1 MRKLASIKQV
11 SAVSPIEG
19 ADRIEVTH
27 IDGWNVITGKGEFKP
42 GDKVIYFEI
51 DSYLPVDERFEFLRA
66 RCYREFSKNGK
77 IFEQGFRIKTMK
89 LRGVISQGL
98 IMSPKAF
105 PEIGEYEVGD
115 DLTEKLGV
123 RHYDEISAPFIP
135 VKVPCGDKFSDFPFW
150 IPKTDEE
157 RIQNL
162 VEYFDDPAM
171 LDKHFEITEKND
183 GCVRGDTHII
193 TDAGNMCINHI
204 VTHKLPVS
212 VLSYNE
218 QTGTCEYKPI
228 VAWHRYEAKKPMTRV
243 AVSKNE
249 SDKLNCRTKGIYCT
263 TDHLFYTENG
273 WVEAG
278 KLKVGDVVYQVRPS
292 ISRVAQQMLAGCLL
306 GDSSVMHNSVH
317 FNHCEGQYEYLMAK
331 ARILGDLWLDSKDAT
346 SGYGS
351 CIKRGHTV
359 ANAQVREVVESDIS
373 RFFTPICIAFWYM
386 DDGTLN
392 TGFRNERPT
401 MVFCTQRYSDE
412 KVDEFINLFNTR
424 FGVKATKIKCT
435 HTGRWEIR
443 ISNESAEML
452 FGLIAPY
459 IVPSMKYKLPEEYR
473 NVPYVLDDFPKAKGD
488 SLVRYHV
495 ISNTP
500 YVEKY
505 IDENG
510 KKIPGRHSYVF
521 DLEVADNHNYFANG
535 TLIHN
540 SSCTAFYAPSK
551 TDGEENWFGVCSRN
565 MRLKRNPETSKF
577 WSTILKMGIEEKLK
591 KYYDASHIEL
601 ALQGE
606 LVGPGIQANRD
617 LYPDFEWHV
626 FRIWDITHQKFLEP
640 TKRRELCKLLDIPH
654 VAVIDPDCRAF
665 VKFRTCEEML
675 KFAEGKTVR
684 GNEREG
690 VVFKEINTDNPITFK
705 SVSNSYLLKQG

>member
-11 SAVSPIEG
+11 SATSPIEG

-77 IFEQGFRIKTMK
+77 VFEQGFRIKTMK

-98 IMSPKAF
+98 VMSPSAF
-105 PEIGEYEVGD
+105 PEIGECEVGD

-162 VEYFDDPAM
+162 VEYFDDPVM

-183 GCVRGDTHII
+183 G
-193 TDAGNMCINHI
+193 
-204 VTHKLPVS
+204 
-212 VLSYNE
+212 
-218 QTGTCEYKPI
+218 
-228 VAWHRYEAKKPMTRV
+228 
-243 AVSKNE
+243 
-249 SDKLNCRTKGIYCT
+249 
-263 TDHLFYTENG
+263 
-273 WVEAG
+273 
-278 KLKVGDVVYQVRPS
+278 
-292 ISRVAQQMLAGCLL
+292 
-306 GDSSVMHNSVH
+306 
-317 FNHCEGQYEYLMAK
+317 
-331 ARILGDLWLDSKDAT
+331 
-346 SGYGS
+346 
-351 CIKRGHTV
+351 
-359 ANAQVREVVESDIS
+359 
-373 RFFTPICIAFWYM
+373 
-386 DDGTLN
+386 
-392 TGFRNERPT
+392 
-401 MVFCTQRYSDE
+401 
-412 KVDEFINLFNTR
+412 
-424 FGVKATKIKCT
+424 
-435 HTGRWEIR
+435 
-443 ISNESAEML
+443 
-452 FGLIAPY
+452 
-459 IVPSMKYKLPEEYR
+459 
-473 NVPYVLDDFPKAKGD
+473 
-488 SLVRYHV
+488 
-495 ISNTP
+495 
-500 YVEKY
+500 
-505 IDENG
+505 
-510 KKIPGRHSYVF
+510 
-521 DLEVADNHNYFANG
+521 
-535 TLIHN
+535 

-551 TDGEENWFGVCSRN
+551 TGGEEDWFGVCSRN

-591 KYYDASHIEL
+591 KYYHASHIEL

-606 LVGPGIQANRD
+606 LVGPGIQSNRD

-654 VAVIDPDCRAF
+654 VAVIDPDCRVF
-665 VKFRTCEEML
+665 VKFKTCEEML

-705 SVSNSYLLKQG
+705 AVSNRYLLKQD